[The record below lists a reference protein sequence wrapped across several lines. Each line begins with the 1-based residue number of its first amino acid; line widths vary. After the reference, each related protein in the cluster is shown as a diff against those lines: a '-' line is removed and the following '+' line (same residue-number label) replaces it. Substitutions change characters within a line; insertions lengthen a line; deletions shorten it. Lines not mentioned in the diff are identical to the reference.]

1 MVKVKIIA
9 PNKSYTG
16 VSASVA
22 FSKGVGETEDEHLVE
37 WFKEHGY
44 DVIEEDTQ
52 IQTGE
57 KSLDEMTVEELVAY
71 AEEKG
76 IDIGKATSQSGIIE
90 KIKAATQDT
99 PQPTE
104 INTAS
109 QTPTK

>member
-1 MVKVKIIA
+1 MAKVKIIA

-44 DVIEEDTQ
+44 DVVEEDTQ
-52 IQTGE
+52 VKIVE

-71 AEEKG
+71 AAEKG
-76 IDIGKATSQSGIIE
+76 IDIGKSTSQSGIIE
-90 KIKAATQDT
+90 KI
-99 PQPTE
+99 
-104 INTAS
+104 NTA
-109 QTPTK
+109 QQDPNAK